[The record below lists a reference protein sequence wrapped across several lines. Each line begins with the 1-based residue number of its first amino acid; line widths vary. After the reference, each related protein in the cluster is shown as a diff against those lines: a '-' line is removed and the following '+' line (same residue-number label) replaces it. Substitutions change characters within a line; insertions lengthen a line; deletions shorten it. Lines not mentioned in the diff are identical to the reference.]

1 MKIKELDNYEISL
14 VYYQFE
20 KHFKQINEQ
29 LDKGLLG
36 DKITVDMPE
45 EGGPPMMPIIVALE
59 KLSDAE
65 VAAVRSSHYYQS
77 IKSLLDKLS
86 PIVEMIEEAE
96 PEIKK
101 DLDE

>member
-1 MKIKELDNYEISL
+1 MKINQLDNYEISL

-20 KHFKQINEQ
+20 KHFKDMNQQ
-29 LDKGLLG
+29 LDKGLIG
-36 DKITVDMPE
+36 EKITVDMPE
-45 EGGPPMMPIIVALE
+45 EGGPPVMPVIVALE
-59 KLSDAE
+59 KISSDE

-96 PEIKK
+96 PNIKQE
-101 DLDE
+101 LDE